1 MSTTEPWRNPP
12 PAPNVEEVRQRASSK
27 DTTGAW
33 LRSWWPALA
42 WAAIIFIL
50 STDAFSLEHT
60 SRFISPILH
69 WLFPSASPE
78 RIYLLHHLI
87 RKAAHFVEYF
97 VFFVFIYR
105 GIRRSRGRWHW
116 SWALGA
122 WLIAAAYSVLDEFH
136 QVFVPS
142 RGPSV
147 WDSLLDSAGA
157 LIALLTLFILYR
169 RFQRTRAS

>member
-1 MSTTEPWRNPP
+1 MSTTEPWRNPQ
-12 PAPNVEEVRQRASSK
+12 PAPNSDEVQRVPPK

-33 LRSWWPALA
+33 FRSWWPALA
-42 WAAIIFIL
+42 WAAVIFIL

-60 SRFISPILH
+60 SQFIGPILR
-69 WLFPSASPE
+69 WFFPSASSE
-78 RIYLLHHLI
+78 RIYMLHHVV

-105 GIRRSRGRWHW
+105 GIRRSRAGWHW

-122 WLIAAAYSVLDEFH
+122 WLIAAVYSGLDEFH

-142 RGPSV
+142 RGPSA
-147 WDSLLDSAGA
+147 WDSLLDSTGSLVA
-157 LIALLTLFILYR
+157 LVTLFVLYR
-169 RFQRTRAS
+169 RFQRARPS